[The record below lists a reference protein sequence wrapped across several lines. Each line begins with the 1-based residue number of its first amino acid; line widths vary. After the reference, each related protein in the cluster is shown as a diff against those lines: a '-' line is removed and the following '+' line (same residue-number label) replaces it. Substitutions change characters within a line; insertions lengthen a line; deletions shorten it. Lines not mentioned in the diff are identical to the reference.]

1 MDVVDIVIVLVL
13 VAAALH
19 GLRLGALVQVL
30 SFGGFLLGL
39 TIGALVAGA
48 VASSLHSTNV
58 RAAVALVLV
67 IGLGLVFGVVGRLLG
82 SMGGMAVRR
91 VHLGGIDSVAGV
103 GVAVVAALLSTW
115 LVANELAQT
124 RFTSVSSA
132 VQRSSIVRAVD
143 AVMPP
148 LPDFFSRIQSLLG
161 GSGFPPVFSQLEPP
175 PSKAPLPTT
184 AFAASVAGPAEP
196 STVKILGQACGYLQE
211 GSGFVAAPGLV
222 VTNAHVVAGEPA
234 TQVYVGG
241 VPYDATV
248 VLFTPTFD
256 LAVLRTAAPAGAP
269 LTLDPSTVGHGAA
282 GAIVGYPENGS
293 LTVGPAAV
301 DGVITA
307 QGRNIYNQGTVS
319 RQVYQVDAKVQP
331 GNSGGPLLGGHGQ
344 VIGVVFSRSTVYTDV
359 GYALTSP
366 GVLSRVAQARSRTSP
381 ASTGSCAGG

>member
-1 MDVVDIVIVLVL
+1 MGVVDILIVLVL

-39 TIGALVAGA
+39 TVGALVADA
-48 VASSLHSTNV
+48 VAPSIHSTSV
-58 RAAVALVLV
+58 RASVALTLV
-67 IGLGLVFGVVGRLLG
+67 IGLGLVFAVVGRVLG
-82 SMGGMAVRR
+82 SMGGSAVRR
-91 VHLGGIDSVAGV
+91 VHLGAIDSAAGV

-124 RFTSVSSA
+124 RFTAVSAA
-132 VQRSSIVRAVD
+132 VQRSSIVRGVD

-148 LPDFFSRIQSLLG
+148 LPDFFSKIQALLG

-175 PSKAPLPTT
+175 PSKAPAPS
-184 AFAASVAGPAEP
+184 AAYADSVAAAAKP
-196 STVKILGQACGYLQE
+196 STVKVLGQACGYLQE

-234 TQVYVGG
+234 TQVVVGG

-248 VLFTPTFD
+248 VLFTATFD
-256 LAVLRTAAPAGAP
+256 LAVLRTGAPVGAP
-269 LTLDPSTVGHGAA
+269 LSLDPSTVGHGTT
-282 GAIVGYPENGS
+282 GAIIGYPENGP

-319 RQVYQVDAKVQP
+319 RQVYQVDARVEP
-331 GNSGGPLLGGHGQ
+331 GNSGGPLVDGHGQ
-344 VIGVVFSRSTVYTDV
+344 VVGVVFSRSTVYTNV

-366 GVLSRVAQARSRTSP
+366 GVLRRVDEARSRTSP
-381 ASTGSCAGG
+381 APTGHCVSG

>member
-30 SFGGFLLGL
+30 SFGGFLIGL
-39 TIGALVAGA
+39 TIGALIADA
-48 VASSLHSTNV
+48 VASSLHPANV

-67 IGLGLVFGVVGRLLG
+67 IGLGIVFGIAGRIVG

-91 VHLGGIDSVAGV
+91 VHLGAVDSAAGV
-103 GVAVVAALLSTW
+103 AVAVVAALLSTW

-148 LPDFFSRIQSLLG
+148 LPDFFSKIQSLLG

-175 PSKAPLPTT
+175 PSKAAQPST
-184 AFAASVAGPAEP
+184 AYADSIAQPAEA

-211 GSGFVAAPGLV
+211 GSGFVVAPGMV

-234 TQVYVGG
+234 TQVVVGG

-256 LAVLRTAAPAGAP
+256 LAVLRTGAP
-269 LTLDPSTVGHGAA
+269 LGAPLHLATTTVGHGTT
-282 GAIVGYPENGS
+282 GAIIGYPENGS

-301 DGVITA
+301 DGTITA

-319 RQVYQVDAKVQP
+319 RQVYQVDARVEP
-331 GNSGGPLLGGHGQ
+331 GNSGGPLLDGQ
-344 VIGVVFSRSTVYTDV
+344 GEVIGVVFSRSTVYTDV

-366 GVLSRVAQARSRTSP
+366 GVITRVDRARQRTSS
-381 ASTGSCAGG
+381 ASTGACVSS